1 MINIEYIGR
10 IQDNSLVQNS
20 ASIRVHGGELIL
32 KSIQKED
39 TGTYVCIAKNRQGS
53 ISANTQV
60 LISSPA
66 EIVNPPRNTT
76 VLENNRV
83 EMSCGARGTPSNI
96 TYRWYHKG
104 ILISQLPKLA
114 HRTKIKSDGTLVILS
129 AEPDDSGKLT
139 CDATNG
145 IGEPDTASAHLSVEC
160 KFNCFF
166 FFKESM

>member
-1 MINIEYIGR
+1 MLFFSFFTSIFFKFFF
-10 IQDNSLVQNS
+10 QDNSLVQNS

-32 KSIQKED
+32 KSIQKDD

-53 ISANTQV
+53 LSANTQV

-104 ILISQLPKLA
+104 ILISQLQKLA
-114 HRTKIKSDGTLVILS
+114 HRTKIKTDGTLVILS
-129 AEPDDSGKLT
+129 AEPDDGGKLT

-145 IGEPDTASAHLSVEC
+145 IGEPDTAYAQLSVEC
-160 KFNCFF
+160 KC
-166 FFKESM
+166 